1 MGVAIE
7 CKRRGCG
14 KEDPM
19 KILIGIDDSSFS
31 RAVIQFASRFSWPQ
45 KTTVLVVSAVPSP
58 VMAYA
63 EMYVQSM
70 ETASEILEMQRKAS
84 QELVSRAEQDLLAAG
99 ITTRSR
105 VLDGDPR
112 EAIVQTAKDEGIDLI
127 LVGSH
132 GRTGVSKLLMGS
144 VASHVVTHAPCS
156 VLVVKE
162 ART

>member
-1 MGVAIE
+1 
-7 CKRRGCG
+7 
-14 KEDPM
+14 M
-19 KILIGIDDSSFS
+19 KILIGIDNSSFS
-31 RAVIQFASRFSWPQ
+31 RAVIQFATRFSWPQ
-45 KTTVLVVSAVPSP
+45 KTTALVVSAVPAP

-63 EMYVQSM
+63 EMYVQSV
-70 ETASEILEMQRKAS
+70 ETATEILEAQRKAS
-84 QELVSRAEQDLLAAG
+84 QELVSGAEQELLAAG

-112 EAIVQTAKDEGIDLI
+112 QAIVDTAKDEGIDLI

-132 GRTGVSKLLMGS
+132 GRSGVSKLLMGS